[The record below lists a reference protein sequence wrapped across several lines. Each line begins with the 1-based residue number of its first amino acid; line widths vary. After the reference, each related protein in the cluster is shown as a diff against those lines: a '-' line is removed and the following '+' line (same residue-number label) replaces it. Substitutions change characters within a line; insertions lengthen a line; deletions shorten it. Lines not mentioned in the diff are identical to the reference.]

1 MRLPGVRASA
11 EEARMHEV
19 VGARRRIPRRLGAD
33 ALSVVLVP
41 LEAEAA
47 PHLSA
52 ISSPE
57 DAEPL
62 VHRVLIR
69 RVRRSS
75 ARLPRHVA
83 VRTHGCSWRNPV
95 RAAHHRY

>member
-1 MRLPGVRASA
+1 MCFPGVRASA

-19 VGARRRIPRRLGAD
+19 VGARRRIPRGLGSD
-33 ALSVVLVP
+33 ALPVVLVP

-47 PHLSA
+47 PHRSA
-52 ISSPE
+52 ICGPE

-62 VHRVLIR
+62 VQRVLML
-69 RVRRSS
+69 RVRCTS
-75 ARLPRHVA
+75 ARLPGHVA
-83 VRTHGCSWRNPV
+83 VRAYGYSWRNPV